1 MGKSLQVLLR
11 FLEIITGHLSL
22 PSSFYVTHAYS
33 RALLFD
39 CSANEAN
46 ELTSTVTKGHI
57 LPVVM
62 LVSIRPLNILV
73 LF

>member
-46 ELTSTVTKGHI
+46 ESTVTKGHI